1 KRQFLQVGKPAQ
13 RTGLGTRTKTLVISD
28 SNETGSPL
36 SPASS
41 QSNRIDGNSPCP
53 NPKHSP
59 TYVQRAFRF
68 LVGEGITPIALTLAG
83 AEIDYLRL

>member
-41 QSNRIDGNSPCP
+41 QSNCEGSSPGETPGVYEPRIDGNSPCP

-68 LVGEGITPIALTLAG
+68 LVGVS
-83 AEIDYLRL
+83 